1 VDDGSLVYCRHCG
14 APQVRLSEEMI
25 EQAQQQAAAAAAASL
40 DPDVPPA
47 DRPPVARVTEPGAV
61 VWPGAIQTAALAG
74 AVSAVLTLLSFL
86 LPPVSLLGVFWS
98 FSAPIV
104 ALGVYASRF
113 PRTRIH
119 AGFGARLG
127 LLSGLAIAI
136 ASLTLNTLG
145 LVLARFAFHDAA
157 SIDGPINQASS
168 QLHVSMLAKS
178 DADAQQVLAWFTIPE
193 FRAGVML
200 ASVALVMALYLAYT
214 SLAGAFGGY
223 LRSRRV
229 PPS

>member
-1 VDDGSLVYCRHCG
+1 
-14 APQVRLSEEMI
+14 
-25 EQAQQQAAAAAAASL
+25 
-40 DPDVPPA
+40 
-47 DRPPVARVTEPGAV
+47 
-61 VWPGAIQTAALAG
+61 
-74 AVSAVLTLLSFL
+74 VLTLLSFP
-86 LPPVSLLGVFWS
+86 LPPVSLLGLFWS

-127 LLSGLAIAI
+127 LLAGLAITI

-157 SIDGPINQASS
+157 SIDSPVAQIFNQ
-168 QLHVSMLAKS
+168 LRVSMLAKS
-178 DADAQQVLAWFTIPE
+178 DTDASQFLAWLTIPE
-193 FRAGVML
+193 FRVGL
-200 ASVALVMALYLAYT
+200 LLISVGMMMVFYLVYC

-223 LRSRRV
+223 LRSRRA
-229 PPS
+229 PQP